1 MEKYDKTFIIKQVK
15 NIIKNTYE
23 KVKQEFND
31 KVLKNNILRKY
42 QSFSP
47 KTNIKRNNKN
57 IKMLKEAIKNK
68 KNKNIAISG
77 KYGSGKSS
85 IIKSFFNQPLNRLL
99 YKPIFVSLGMFENSL
114 EVNDLD
120 KFSQQVEKSIIQ
132 QILYTERADNLPD
145 SNISR
150 IGKVRIKHYRSLI
163 FIITIII
170 CIFFIKDGII
180 TWEYFINIFRNL
192 KEYILLLI
200 ESNKLIMLGL
210 TAVLIVCVISVL
222 ICFIKWIFKSLAR
235 IIKNLKIK
243 NIVINLKSTQIEISS
258 KKEESLINKY
268 LDELVYFF
276 SITNYKTIIIEDL
289 DRFINKNNNEDND
302 EINQK
307 INKKILI
314 IFQKLKELNEIL
326 NNSKEINRRIC
337 FIYAVKD
344 DLFENQHERTKFF
357 DFIVPVIPILSTYN
371 SYGELERQITE
382 RNININKSVLL
393 ELADYI
399 DDYRLMSSIV
409 NEYILYKEVLEK
421 EQLDTNKL
429 FALIVLKNIKPVEFD
444 ALMEDRGNIYE
455 MLKKQSEIVSN
466 IQKKYLVQINL
477 NKAHIQKL
485 KEENLKSFKE
495 LKLILLGMLCN
506 KSASSYSNGNM
517 TVEEFLKDSTT
528 KEIIQSQKID
538 IYISGRGT
546 YHESLIF
553 KEMEKEVFIERANII
568 EEKYNRKKEI
578 LELENSRLLTEINS
592 IKRRSLKELLSI
604 PEIDLNDI
612 KGKCGELEF
621 NLILNGYIDENYKEY
636 MFKFKESELIKKQD
650 NLFIYNN
657 KGNKPTEFDY
667 ALNNVEL
674 IIDMLE
680 EKFFGSTNILNFD
693 VVEYLLNSKEEKH
706 KPKKNELLKLLI
718 GETDDHKEDLI
729 NSFIYSF
736 ISRESKYYKLLN
748 VLYELDNQIL
758 FKLLN
763 YYKENSIDKFEEMIK
778 ILLRLP
784 KLLNQEN
791 VNKIIEKYIIEIT
804 NFEDWIEF
812 SQEVKKSLLILK
824 IKFKSIE
831 KTKNEEILDYIYEN
845 DLYLLNVDMI
855 KLMFEYKG
863 YSDFT
868 FNTKNLTIILE
879 EEKMLKMKEYVLQ
892 KPKEYIENC
901 YLKTNNSHNEIG
913 CITEVINNWKI
924 DDALKENIINNFNNK
939 VDNIE
944 DIVLSKHRELYMK
957 YDKIKI
963 SWENIYNYYKATD
976 SEITQVLIDFI
987 ERNIDDIIK
996 NNISQ
1001 VERTQEFFYMCE
1013 KIAKNNIIKFEIYK
1027 KLIPNLKM
1035 KIITINKEEIDKER
1049 MQILVQ
1055 NKMIGFN
1062 TNNFEVIAIESTEL
1076 VDEYIVPYIKGFIED
1091 INDFEIDEEITNV
1104 ILKSSKIKFSD
1115 KTKII
1120 QKVSI
1125 DLLNEDT
1132 LEYII
1137 DNYSKN
1143 KIAKIKTEVK
1153 EKIFSS
1159 EVEIANKIKFLN
1171 MELNI
1176 EISNEKI
1183 KEYMEII
1190 GEPFSLIG
1198 NLQLKSTVFS
1208 IPKYTDSISVLKKLQ
1223 QRGFLFSYKEHSE
1236 TITIYNK
1243 KQ

>member
-1 MEKYDKTFIIKQVK
+1 MKKYDKTFIIKRMK
-15 NIIKNTYE
+15 NIINNTYE
-23 KVKQEFND
+23 TVKKEVND

-85 IIKSFFNQPLNRLL
+85 IIKSFFIQSLNRLL

-150 IGKVRIKHYRSLI
+150 IGKVRIKHYKSLI
-163 FIITIII
+163 FIITTII
-170 CIFFIKDGII
+170 CIFFIKEGII

-200 ESNKLIMLGL
+200 ERNKLIMLCL
-210 TAVLIVCVISVL
+210 TAVLIACVIFLL

-243 NIVINLKSTQIEISS
+243 NIIINLKSTQIEISS

-289 DRFINKNNNEDND
+289 DRFINKNNND
-302 EINQK
+302 EINEK

-326 NNSKEINRRIC
+326 NNSKEIKRRIC

-371 SYGELERQITE
+371 SYAELERQITE

-409 NEYILYKEVLEK
+409 NEYILYNEVLEK

-444 ALMEDRGNIYE
+444 ALMEDKGNIYE

-466 IQKKYLVQINL
+466 IQKKYLIQINL
-477 NKAHIQKL
+477 NKEHIQKL

-495 LKLILLGMLCN
+495 LKLILLGTLCN
-506 KSASSYSNGNM
+506 KSASGYSNGNM

-528 KEIIQSQKID
+528 KEIIESQKID

-546 YHESLIF
+546 YYESVIF
-553 KEMEKEVFIERANII
+553 REMEKEVFIERANII

-578 LELENSRLLTEINS
+578 LEIENSRLLTEINS
-592 IKRRSLKELLSI
+592 IKRRSLKELLSN
-604 PEIDLNDI
+604 PEIDLNEI
-612 KGKCGELEF
+612 KGECGELEF

-667 ALNNVEL
+667 TLNNVEL

-680 EKFFGSTNILNFD
+680 EKFFGSTNILNFNI
-693 VVEYLLNSKEEKH
+693 VENLLNSKEEKH
-706 KPKKNELLKLLI
+706 KTKKMELLKLLI
-718 GETDDHKEDLI
+718 GETDENKEDLI

-748 VLYELDNQIL
+748 VLYELDNQIIL
-758 FKLLN
+758 KLLD

-812 SQEVKKSLLILK
+812 SEDVKKSLLILK
-824 IKFKSIE
+824 IKFKCIE
-831 KTKNEEILDYIYEN
+831 KPKNEEILDYIYEN

-868 FNTKNLTIILE
+868 FNIKNLTIILK
-879 EEKMLKMKEYVLQ
+879 EEKMLKMKEYILQ

-901 YLKTNNSHNEIG
+901 YLKTNNAYNETE

-924 DDALKENIINNFNNK
+924 DDELKENIIKNFNNK

-944 DIVLSKHRELYMK
+944 NIVLAKHKELYMK

-976 SEITQVLIDFI
+976 SEITQVLINFI

-1001 VERTQEFFYMCE
+1001 VERTQEFFNMCE

-1035 KIITINKEEIDKER
+1035 KITTINKEEIAKER

-1062 TNNFEVIAIESTEL
+1062 TNNFDVIAIESTEL

-1091 INDFEIDEEITNV
+1091 INEFEIDAEITNV
-1104 ILKSSKIKFSD
+1104 ILKSLKIKFSD

-1143 KIAKIKTEVK
+1143 KIAKIKTDVK

-1159 EVEIANKIKFLN
+1159 EVEIANKIKFFD

-1183 KEYMEII
+1183 KGYMEII
-1190 GEPFSLIG
+1190 GEPFSFIG
-1198 NLQLKSTVFS
+1198 NLELKSTVFS
-1208 IPKYTDSISVLKKLQ
+1208 IPKYTDSMSVLKKLQ

-1243 KQ
+1243 KQIA

>member
-1 MEKYDKTFIIKQVK
+1 MRGNDKLFIIKRMK

-23 KVKQEFND
+23 KVKKEVND
-31 KVLKNNILRKY
+31 KMLKNNILGKY

-47 KTNIKRNNKN
+47 KTNIKSNNKN
-57 IKMLKEAIKNK
+57 IKMLKEALKNK

-85 IIKSFFNQPLNRLL
+85 IIKSFFNKPLNKLL
-99 YKPIFVSLGMFENSL
+99 YNPIFVSLGMFENSL

-150 IGKVRIKHYRSLI
+150 IGKVRIKHYKSLI
-163 FIITIII
+163 FLITTIT
-170 CIFFIKDGII
+170 CIFLIKDGII

-200 ESNKLIMLGL
+200 ENNKLILLGL
-210 TAVLIVCVISVL
+210 TALLIACVIFML
-222 ICFIKWIFKSLAR
+222 TCFIKWIFKSLAR

-243 NIVINLKSTQIEISS
+243 NIIINLKSTQIEISS

-289 DRFINKNNNEDND
+289 DRFINKNNNE

-326 NNSKEINRRIC
+326 NNSKEIKRRIC

-371 SYGELERQITE
+371 SYAELERQITE

-409 NEYILYKEVLEK
+409 NEYILYNEVLEK

-455 MLKKQSEIVSN
+455 ILKKQSEIVSN
-466 IQKKYLVQINL
+466 IQKKYLIQINL
-477 NKAHIQKL
+477 NKEHIQKL

-506 KSASSYSNGNM
+506 KSASGYRNGSM

-528 KEIIQSQKID
+528 KEFIESQKID

-546 YHESLIF
+546 YYENVIF
-553 KEMEKEVFIERANII
+553 REMEKEEFIERANTI

-578 LELENSRLLTEINS
+578 LERENSRLLTEINS
-592 IKRRSLKELLSI
+592 IKRRSLKELLSNS
-604 PEIDLNDI
+604 EIDLSEI
-612 KGKCGELEF
+612 KGECGELEF

-667 ALNNVEL
+667 TLNNVEL

-680 EKFFGSTNILNFD
+680 EKFFGSTNILNFNIA
-693 VVEYLLNSKEEKH
+693 EYLLNSKEEKH
-706 KPKKNELLKLLI
+706 KTKKMELLKLLI
-718 GETDDHKEDLI
+718 GETDENKEDLI

-736 ISRESKYYKLLN
+736 ISRGSKYYKLLN
-748 VLYELDNQIL
+748 GLYELDDQIIL
-758 FKLLN
+758 KLLD

-791 VNKIIEKYIIEIT
+791 VNKIIEKYIMEIT

-812 SQEVKKSLLILK
+812 SEDVKKSLLILK
-824 IKFKSIE
+824 IKFKCIE
-831 KTKNEEILDYIYEN
+831 KPKNEEILDYIYEN
-845 DLYLLNVDMI
+845 NLYLLNVDMI

-868 FNTKNLTIILE
+868 FNIKNLTIILK
-879 EEKMLKMKEYVLQ
+879 EEKMLKMKEYILQ

-901 YLKTNNSHNEIG
+901 YLKTNNAYNETE

-924 DDALKENIINNFNNK
+924 DDEIKENIIKNFNNK

-944 DIVLSKHRELYMK
+944 NIVLAKYKELYMK

-1001 VERTQEFFYMCE
+1001 VVRTQDFFYMCE
-1013 KIAKNNIIKFEIYK
+1013 KIAKNNIIKIEIYK

-1035 KIITINKEEIDKER
+1035 KITTINKEEIAKER

-1062 TNNFEVIAIESTEL
+1062 TNNFDVIAIESTEV

-1091 INDFEIDEEITNV
+1091 INDFEIDAEIINV
-1104 ILKSSKIKFSD
+1104 ILKSLKIKFSD

-1125 DLLNEDT
+1125 ELLNEDT

-1137 DNYSKN
+1137 DNYRKN
-1143 KIAKIKTEVK
+1143 KIAKIKTDVK

-1159 EVEIANKIKFLN
+1159 EVEIANKIKFFD

-1183 KEYMEII
+1183 KGYMEII
-1190 GEPFSLIG
+1190 GEPFSFIG
-1198 NLQLKSTVFS
+1198 NLELKSTVFS
-1208 IPKYTDSISVLKKLQ
+1208 IPKYTNSMSVLKKLQ

-1243 KQ
+1243 KQII